1 MQQRL
6 IFDSII
12 DALGEIVRACGG
24 PKAVGA
30 KMRPELPVEQA
41 AGWLRD
47 CMNAGRRE
55 HFTPEQVLF
64 LLRLGRDVECHA
76 AMHYLAGESGYS
88 APAPVSPETEA
99 AQILVRTEQLTHELR
114 AGIAA
119 LERLTRSPLSS
130 VKGAA

>member
-41 AGWLRD
+41 AGWVRD
-47 CMNAGRRE
+47 NLNATRRE
-55 HFTPEQVLF
+55 HFTPMRGDETLGGGGRSVLF
-64 LLRLGRDVECHA
+64 
-76 AMHYLAGESGYS
+76 S
-88 APAPVSPETEA
+88 
-99 AQILVRTEQLTHELR
+99 R
-114 AGIAA
+114 A
-119 LERLTRSPLSS
+119 
-130 VKGAA
+130 

>member
-30 KMRPELPVEQA
+30 KMRPELPIEQA
-41 AGWLRD
+41 AGWVRD
-47 CMNAGRRE
+47 CLNPTRRE
-55 HFTPEQVLF
+55 HFSPDQVLM
-64 LLRLGRDVECHA
+64 LLRLGREADCHA
-76 AMHYLAGESGYS
+76 AMHFLAGEAGYS
-88 APAPVSPETEA
+88 APTPVSPETEA
-99 AQILVRTEQLTHELR
+99 AVILERTEQLTHELR

-119 LERLTRSPLSS
+119 LERLTRTPLSK
-130 VKGAA
+130 VA